1 MIKKVIILP
10 AHGFPRPARFLQ
22 LGPSPPQPLLRI
34 PRGWNNFV
42 SGHSCFSSSPSG
54 HALGLFWGLVLC
66 PKGWDLLGCPVQ
78 GTELDSMNRVSPF
91 RRRIFHGSVI
101 PLSPAGLSHP
111 RQRDQAVP
119 HIPCCPGSSVQVW
132 MPTGDHERGWAG
144 CPQVP
149 SGPSWRQGK
158 AGEKG
163 TASSGQPQFLL
174 CGFTSLWERAQEP
187 CEAWGTQAAPPACP
201 LAVSHAIMHHF
212 WVTTW
217 AWGALCPNLG
227 PHSLHTSDRT
237 QDDAPRLGTAWE
249 QPPGVWG
256 GGRVCTSTGPS
267 CKWPCWRD
275 RISPGGGEEGWLHSE
290 PCWASQTLPAVIVQ
304 LVHSA
309 FLMGKHRW

>member
-1 MIKKVIILP
+1 M
-10 AHGFPRPARFLQ
+10 
-22 LGPSPPQPLLRI
+22 
-34 PRGWNNFV
+34 
-42 SGHSCFSSSPSG
+42 
-54 HALGLFWGLVLC
+54 
-66 PKGWDLLGCPVQ
+66 GCPVQ

-91 RRRIFHGSVI
+91 QRKIFHGSVI

-111 RQRDQAVP
+111 RQRDQAAP
-119 HIPCCPGSSVQVW
+119 HIPCCPGSSVQVR
-132 MPTGDHERGWAG
+132 MPTGDHEWGWAG

-158 AGEKG
+158 AGGKG

-217 AWGALCPNLG
+217 AWGALCPNSG

-237 QDDAPRLGTAWE
+237 RTMPHAWE
-249 QPPGVWG
+249 QPGN
-256 GGRVCTSTGPS
+256 S
-267 CKWPCWRD
+267 
-275 RISPGGGEEGWLHSE
+275 L
-290 PCWASQTLPAVIVQ
+290 
-304 LVHSA
+304 LVHGVGAGSA
-309 FLMGKHRW
+309 QALAPAASGRAGGTGFPQEEERRAGCTQSRAGPPRPSQL